1 MSAPRKRNTFSH
13 VNFIYFFHDH
23 TYHKVMNQYYIFL
36 DDVRSPRDVKW
47 VQLPLV
53 PWTII
58 RNYKEFRTTVWN
70 KGIPEFVAYDHDL
83 SDVHYAI
90 PQSDWATNMVKT
102 QEKTGYDC
110 AKFLCNECM
119 KANVKHPEFVVHS
132 MNPVGADNIRQY
144 IKQFNRL

>member
-1 MSAPRKRNTFSH
+1 MSEK
-13 VNFIYFFHDH
+13 
-23 TYHKVMNQYYIFL
+23 YYIFL

-47 VQLPLV
+47 VSLPLV
-53 PWTII
+53 PWTIV
-58 RNYKEFRTTVWN
+58 RDYKEFRTTIWN

-83 SDVHYAI
+83 ADVHYGSMNHGGAI
-90 PQSDWATNMVKT
+90 DYDNLT
-102 QEKTGYDC
+102 EKTGYDC
-110 AKFLCNECM
+110 AKLLCNECM

>member
-1 MSAPRKRNTFSH
+1 MSEK
-13 VNFIYFFHDH
+13 
-23 TYHKVMNQYYIFL
+23 YYIFL
-36 DDVRSPRDVKW
+36 DDIRSPRDVKW

-53 PWTII
+53 PWTIV
-58 RNYKEFRTTVWN
+58 RDYKEFRTTIWN

-83 SDVHYAI
+83 ADSHYGSMNHGGAI
-90 PQSDWATNMVKT
+90 DYDNLT
-102 QEKTGYDC
+102 EKTGYDC